1 MKAAGR
7 IMIYLKYTKP
17 KVWILLVFI
26 GGIGAVIAA
35 GSNLLLQL
43 PLILLAIL
51 TLVAGTAGSEAITNY
66 IDRDIDSRMKRT
78 AGRPLVTGKVTKK
91 EALILGFAL
100 ITLAIAPLV
109 FFERYYAACFMI
121 AGILDNVVVYS
132 FLLKRKT
139 PWSIIFGGF
148 SGGFPV
154 VIGWYTVTNA
164 FSITPWALFF
174 LVVIW
179 IPIHIWSIAFL
190 YKEDYSNAGVPM
202 LPVVYSEETSARAIA
217 FSAFFLSVFS
227 ILLCFIERHPVVYLF
242 SAIIL
247 ASPLIYFSYRF
258 MKIPDKKAS
267 LALFKY
273 SNMFLAMLFA
283 IFAIM
288 AFF

>member
-1 MKAAGR
+1 
-7 IMIYLKYTKP
+7 MIYLKYTKP

-227 ILLCFIERHPVVYLF
+227 ILLCFIERHPVVYLL
-242 SAIIL
+242 STIIL
-247 ASPLIYFSYRF
+247 ASPLICFSYRF